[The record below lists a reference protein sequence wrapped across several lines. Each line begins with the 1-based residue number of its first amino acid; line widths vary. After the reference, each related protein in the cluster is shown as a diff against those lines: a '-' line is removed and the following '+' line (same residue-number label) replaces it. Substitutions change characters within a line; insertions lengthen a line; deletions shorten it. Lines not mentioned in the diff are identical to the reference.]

1 MITKNQIKYIRGLSL
16 KKNRMKEQC
25 FIVEGEK
32 SLYELLDSSFEV
44 VELFAIKDWINEN
57 KEVPKKVQTVSFKEL
72 ERISNLKSPNKVLAV
87 VKMKKQEVIRQK
99 LGIILVLDDIH
110 DPGNLGTIIRM
121 CDWFGIKQIVC
132 SENTVDIYNPKVVQA
147 TMGSLFRVNV
157 LYVNLVKYLSKVNA
171 PIYGSY
177 MKGENIKN
185 TNSER
190 NSHLVIGNEANGISP
205 EVSKFITDRVAIKNI
220 GGTTESLNVAVATSI
235 LLHEFCN

>member
-1 MITKNQIKYIRGLSL
+1 MIAKNQIKYIRGLSL
-16 KKNRMKEQC
+16 KKNRIKEQC
-25 FIVEGEK
+25 FVVEGEK
-32 SLYELLDSSFEV
+32 CLAELLNSSFEI
-44 VELFAIKDWINEN
+44 VELFALKDWIDEN
-57 KEVPKKVQTVSFKEL
+57 KLVFDKIQAISFKEL
-72 ERISNLKSPNKVLAV
+72 KRISNLKSPNKVLAV
-87 VKMKKQEVIRQK
+87 VRMRKQVILQQEAAV
-99 LGIILVLDDIH
+99 ILVLDDIN

-121 CDWFGIKQIVC
+121 CDWFGVKQIVC

-157 LYVNLVKYLSKVNA
+157 LYVNLVKYLVTVNT

-190 NSHLVIGNEANGISP
+190 NSHLVMGNEANGISP
-205 EVSKFITDRVAIKNI
+205 EVSKFITDKVAIKNI

>member
-16 KKNRMKEQC
+16 KKNRIKEQC

-32 SLYELLDSSFEV
+32 SLSELLESSFET
-44 VELFAIKDWINEN
+44 VELFALKDWINEH
-57 KEVPKKVQTVSFKEL
+57 KEVFKKAQEVNSKEL
-72 ERISNLKSPNKVLAV
+72 ERISNLTSPNRVLAV

-99 LGIILVLDDIH
+99 LGVILVLDDIN

-121 CDWFGIKQIVC
+121 CDWFGVKQIVC

-147 TMGSLFRVNV
+147 TMGSLFRVNI

-190 NSHLVIGNEANGISP
+190 NSHLVMGNEANGISP

>member
-99 LGIILVLDDIH
+99 LGVILVLDDIN

-190 NSHLVIGNEANGISP
+190 NSHLVMGNEANGISP

>member
-57 KEVPKKVQTVSFKEL
+57 KDVFEKVQVISLKEL
-72 ERISNLKSPNKVLAV
+72 EKISNLKSPNKVLAI
-87 VKMKKQEVIRQK
+87 VKIRKQKIIRHK
-99 LGIILVLDDIH
+99 SGVILVLDDIN

-121 CDWFGIKQIVC
+121 CDWFGVKQIVC

-190 NSHLVIGNEANGISP
+190 NSHLVMGNEANGISP

>member
-1 MITKNQIKYIRGLSL
+1 MISKNKIKYIRGLSL
-16 KKNRMKEQC
+16 KKNRIKEKC

-44 VELFAIKDWINEN
+44 VELFALKEWINEN
-57 KEVPKKVQTVSFKEL
+57 KDVFEKVQAVSLREL
-72 ERISNLKSPNKVLAV
+72 EMISNLKSPNKVLAL
-87 VKMKKQEVIRQK
+87 VKIREQKIIFKQTEV
-99 LGIILVLDDIH
+99 ILVLDDIN

-121 CDWFGIKQIVC
+121 CDWFGVKQIVC

-157 LYVNLVKYLSKVNA
+157 LYVNLVKYLSKVNT

-177 MKGENIKN
+177 MQGENVKN
-185 TNSER
+185 TNPEKNIR
-190 NSHLVIGNEANGISP
+190 LVMGNEANGISP
-205 EVSKFITDRVAIKNI
+205 EVSKFITDKVAIKNI

>member
-32 SLYELLDSSFEV
+32 FLYELLDSSFEV

-57 KEVPKKVQTVSFKEL
+57 KDVPKKVQTVSFKEL

-87 VKMKKQEVIRQK
+87 VKMKEQK
-99 LGIILVLDDIH
+99 IIQQKSAVTLVLDDIN

-121 CDWFGIKQIVC
+121 CDWFGVKQIIC

-147 TMGSLFRVNV
+147 TMGSLFRVNIV
-157 LYVNLVKYLSKVNA
+157 YTNLSTYLTKVTTL
-171 PIYGSY
+171 IYGAY
-177 MKGENIKN
+177 MDGENIKN
-185 TNSER
+185 INVER
-190 NSHLVIGNEANGISP
+190 NSHLVMGNEANGISS

-220 GGTTESLNVAVATSI
+220 GGITESLNVAVATSI
-235 LLHEFCN
+235 LLHEICN

>member
-32 SLYELLDSSFEV
+32 SLSELLGSSFEV
-44 VELFAIKDWINEN
+44 VELFALKDWINEH
-57 KEVPKKVQTVSFKEL
+57 KEVSKKAQAVRSKEL

-87 VKMKKQEVIRQK
+87 VKMRKQEVECK
-99 LGIILVLDDIH
+99 KSEVILVLDDIN
-110 DPGNLGTIIRM
+110 DPGNMGTIIRM
-121 CDWFGIKQIVC
+121 CDWFGVKQIVC

-157 LYVNLVKYLSKVNA
+157 LYINLVKYLSKVNT

-177 MKGENIKN
+177 MKGENIRN

-190 NSHLVIGNEANGISP
+190 NSHLVMGNEANGISP